1 MLYRVTCYTDITP
14 QHIPF
19 MTPFITRDHYSL
31 YTITI
36 HRRNNQYN
44 SFTSLTHQ
52 SLSSFI
58 HPSSHRHRLLLLSLL
73 YFIGGFYYWQFAFI
87 FAFLLHILMVG
98 YMSARSLFLQ
108 YYLYSIHHTLPPCPW
123 SHGIRNGTRLGR
135 KEWKEASLQRL
146 TWSLKCMFMD
156 VFSNTGWDIIIYGN
170 MVSCLCCCCWAGSNN
185 SSSRPDLTR
194 QKVNNGY

>member
-1 MLYRVTCYTDITP
+1 MNSCPGLSVERRELVSWTETRISPNDIFVHYDPTRRTEGELYYLEMLIPLSICYRVTCYTDITP

-31 YTITI
+31 YYTI

-73 YFIGGFYYWQFAFI
+73 CFIGGFYYWQFAFI

-98 YMSARSLFLQ
+98 YMSERSLFLQ
-108 YYLYSIHHTLPPCPW
+108 YYLYSIHHTLPA
-123 SHGIRNGTRLGR
+123 HGVT
-135 KEWKEASLQRL
+135 
-146 TWSLKCMFMD
+146 
-156 VFSNTGWDIIIYGN
+156 V
-170 MVSCLCCCCWAGSNN
+170 
-185 SSSRPDLTR
+185 
-194 QKVNNGY
+194 